1 MQTPK
6 TGRRAG
12 PPQAR
17 PAPSGGRERHAVRER
32 GGSVLPLAGIRV
44 LDLTRALAGPFCTMI
59 LADLGA
65 DVIKVEPMGDGDMIR
80 NWGPFDRGTSAY
92 YLSGNRNKR
101 GMAVNFRDPRAL
113 DMLRRLAGECD
124 VIAENFRP
132 GAMEAMGLS
141 YESLLA
147 ANPRLIYA
155 GITGFG
161 RTGPAGQRP
170 GFDQIAQGHSGLM
183 SVTGSAESGPM
194 RVGVAIG
201 DQAAGMWCAMGV
213 LAALNERHR
222 TGRGQRVETSLLA
235 SLVGL
240 LSVQGQRYLS
250 LGEVPPLAGNTH
262 PVISPYGVFQTADGP
277 FNIAPATTEMWRKL
291 CTILGL
297 APLIDDP
304 RFPDNAA
311 RVERRNELKAILE
324 ERLMTRTR
332 AEWTQDFLA
341 EGIPAGPINNLA
353 DVFADEQVIHSGLV
367 EEVTH
372 PELGPLRQVGSPI
385 RLDAMA
391 GASIRMPP
399 PLLGQHTF
407 EILREFGYVQSTLD
421 TLADAGVISQ
431 HREAAAS

>member
-1 MQTPK
+1 M
-6 TGRRAG
+6 
-12 PPQAR
+12 
-17 PAPSGGRERHAVRER
+17 
-32 GGSVLPLAGIRV
+32 L
-44 LDLTRALAGPFCTMI
+44 
-59 LADLGA
+59 
-65 DVIKVEPMGDGDMIR
+65 
-80 NWGPFDRGTSAY
+80 
-92 YLSGNRNKR
+92 
-101 GMAVNFRDPRAL
+101 FR
-113 DMLRRLAGECD
+113 
-124 VIAENFRP
+124 
-132 GAMEAMGLS
+132 S
-141 YESLLA
+141 
-147 ANPRLIYA
+147 
-155 GITGFG
+155 
-161 RTGPAGQRP
+161 
-170 GFDQIAQGHSGLM
+170 
-183 SVTGSAESGPM
+183 
-194 RVGVAIG
+194 
-201 DQAAGMWCAMGV
+201 
-213 LAALNERHR
+213 
-222 TGRGQRVETSLLA
+222 
-235 SLVGL
+235 
-240 LSVQGQRYLS
+240 RYLS

-353 DVFADEQVIHSGLV
+353 DVFADEQVVHSGLV

-407 EILREFGYVQSTLD
+407 EILREFGYAQSTLD
-421 TLADAGVISQ
+421 TLADAGVIGQ
-431 HREAAAS
+431 HRTAVTP

>member
-1 MQTPK
+1 MPLNYKKFQETFMQTP
-6 TGRRAG
+6 
-12 PPQAR
+12 
-17 PAPSGGRERHAVRER
+17 S
-32 GGSVLPLAGIRV
+32 LPLAGVRV

-101 GMAVNFRDPRAL
+101 GMSVNFRDPRAL
-113 DMLRRLAGECD
+113 DILRKMAGECD

-141 YESLLA
+141 YESLQA
-147 ANPRLIYA
+147 INPRLIYA

-161 RTGPAGQRP
+161 RTGPLGQRP
-170 GFDQIAQGHSGLM
+170 GFDQIAQGYSGLM
-183 SVTGSAESGPM
+183 SVTGSTESGPT

-213 LAALNERHR
+213 LAALNARHVS
-222 TGRGQRVETSLLA
+222 GKGQRVETSLLA

-250 LGEVPPLAGNTH
+250 LGDVPPLAGNTH

-277 FNIAPATTEMWRKL
+277 FNIAPATTDMWRKL
-291 CTILGL
+291 CAILDL
-297 APLIDDP
+297 TALVDDP
-304 RFPDNAA
+304 RYADNAA

-324 ERLMTRTR
+324 ERLATRTR
-332 AEWTQDFLA
+332 AQWSDAFVA
-341 EGIPAGPINNLA
+341 AGIPAGPINNLA

-367 EEVTH
+367 EEVFH
-372 PELGPLRQVGSPI
+372 PELGAMRQVGSPI
-385 RLDAMA
+385 QMA
-391 GASIRMPP
+391 GVAGSSVRAAP

-407 EILREFGYVQSTLD
+407 EILREFGYAQSMLD
-421 TLADAGVISQ
+421 SLAESGVIGQ
-431 HREAAAS
+431 HHQAVTA